1 MGGDGSHAAADGGVR
16 GKKREGVTA
25 VGVGEGGRGRG
36 RPWEWEWEGSGQSVP
51 RLMVVVRGAAGIDK
65 RDVGMRTDG

>member
-1 MGGDGSHAAADGGVR
+1 M
-16 GKKREGVTA
+16 TA
-25 VGVGEGGRGRG
+25 VGGGGGGGRGRG